1 MKIALSEKQ
10 TKENLFITI
19 TKMKGEKKK
28 DHD

>member
-28 DHD
+28 RS